1 VRRLAGGAVLDASV
15 GVKWVVA
22 ETGHEQARAVL
33 QRALRDEL
41 PMAMPDFMAVE
52 VANALWAKVRRR
64 QLTAALARES
74 LTLFLRA
81 TARFVQVP
89 GRLLATR
96 ALSIGIEYAVTVY
109 DGCYLAL
116 ARHLGL
122 PLLTADAK
130 LLTPPV
136 RQAFD
141 VLLLA
146 ELRAWDT

>member
-33 QRALRDEL
+33 QHALHDEL

-52 VANALWAKVRRR
+52 VGNALWAKVRRH
-64 QLTAALARES
+64 
-74 LTLFLRA
+74 
-81 TARFVQVP
+81 
-89 GRLLATR
+89 LL
-96 ALSIGIEYAVTVY
+96 S
-109 DGCYLAL
+109 
-116 ARHLGL
+116 
-122 PLLTADAK
+122 
-130 LLTPPV
+130 TPPV
-136 RQAFD
+136 RRAFD